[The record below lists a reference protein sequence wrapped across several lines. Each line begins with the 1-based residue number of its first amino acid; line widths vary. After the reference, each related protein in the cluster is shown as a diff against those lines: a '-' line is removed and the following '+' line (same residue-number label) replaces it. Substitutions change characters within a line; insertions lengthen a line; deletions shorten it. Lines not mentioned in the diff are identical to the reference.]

1 MSDRFA
7 EQLISE
13 LGICK
18 PADIDLDAIALVL
31 GVSVK
36 YEPLEGCEALIVGH
50 GERAIVTINTNSI
63 PERQRFSLGHEL
75 GHWTHHK
82 GRALYCAQEDIGS
95 NNNNGRDTELIA
107 DRYASSLLMPSF
119 LFRPALAAHKKLSWK
134 VVREIAKEFAC
145 SPLATVLRIVDL
157 NTSPML
163 FVYLQD
169 GKRIW
174 FRRSKDVAEAWFP
187 KDSPD
192 PESYAF
198 DLSFDAN
205 KAPAGPRKVE
215 ADAWFDRW
223 NAKRFELAEDSIRV
237 GDCVYSILLL
247 EDDGFLS

>member
-7 EQLISE
+7 EQLVSE

-50 GERAIVTINTNSI
+50 GERAIVTINKKSI

-82 GRALYCAQEDIGS
+82 GRALYCAQEDIES
-95 NNNNGRDTELIA
+95 NNDKVRDTELIA
-107 DRYASSLLMPSF
+107 DRYASSLLVPSF
-119 LFRPALAAHKKLSWK
+119 LFRPALAAYKKFSWK
-134 VVREIAKEFAC
+134 VIREIAKEFGC

-157 NTSPML
+157 NTAPML

-169 GKRIW
+169 GKRKW
-174 FRRSKDVAEAWFP
+174 FKRSKDVAEAWFP

-198 DLSFDAN
+198 DLSFDAS

-223 NAKRFELAEDSIRV
+223 NANRFELVEDTIRV

-247 EDDGFLS
+247 EDEGFLS